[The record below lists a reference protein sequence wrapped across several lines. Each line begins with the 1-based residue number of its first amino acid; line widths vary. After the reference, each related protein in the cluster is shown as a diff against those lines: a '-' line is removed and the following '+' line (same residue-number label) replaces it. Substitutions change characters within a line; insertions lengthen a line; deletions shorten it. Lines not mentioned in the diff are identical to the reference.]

1 MAANNDYTLLKIDLA
16 YAVEKRDEADR
27 YGNYADVMHYEWQ
40 IDRIKQKMD
49 RLEQFQS
56 MHSIQSATRGA

>member
-1 MAANNDYTLLKIDLA
+1 MAANSDYTLLKIDLA
-16 YAVEKRDEADR
+16 YAEEKRDEADR

-49 RLEQFQS
+49 RLEQ
-56 MHSIQSATRGA
+56 RGA